1 MRNGRRF
8 PRRADDSRRRPTPV
22 ASRVSP
28 TEAIRAEIHEL
39 FASDGELLSVLEQ
52 VARLSVRLTFQ
63 SVVEEIVC
71 EELGR
76 DRYQR
81 RRGDSPE
88 GYRNGWHQPRTL
100 KTAAGPVQLQR
111 PKLRHAHAAL
121 CDQLFGANVSR
132 TNALETLVISCWV
145 RGLSDRDVEAMLVE
159 VFGQDATISRT
170 TASRICQRL
179 RAEFDAW
186 CRRDLSG
193 TRIDY
198 LYLDG
203 SFFKMHPKAR
213 AEPVL
218 VAWGIDTDGK
228 PCFLGLAPGAAE
240 STDAWRALL
249 EDLNDRGLGAP
260 LLVISDGGKG
270 LGAAIE
276 YSFSASLHQR
286 CLVHVCRN
294 LTAKVPAHAQGEVKR
309 DYWAIFNQIRAEG
322 EAAVAKARR
331 RAARFITKW
340 KPLYP
345 SAVAC
350 VADNPDALVA
360 HLLFPA
366 EHHKRIRHSN
376 LIERTFGETRRRT
389 KVIGRLPGERSCLSL
404 VWAVLDRAGR
414 GWRGVVPT
422 PAAVRLLQQLRRQ
435 LLDPPAPERQGGD
448 APADAVIPAA

>member
-1 MRNGRRF
+1 
-8 PRRADDSRRRPTPV
+8 V
-22 ASRVSP
+22 AARVSP
-28 TEAIRAEIHEL
+28 TETIRAEIHEL

-81 RRGDSPE
+81 RREDSPE

-100 KTAAGPVQLQR
+100 KTAAGPVPLQR

-121 CDQLFGANVSR
+121 CDQLFGAGVSR

-170 TASRICQRL
+170 TVSRICQRL

-186 CRRDLSG
+186 RRRDLSG
-193 TRIDY
+193 VRVDY

-218 VAWGIDTDGK
+218 AAWGIDTDGHAV
-228 PCFLGLAPGAAE
+228 FLGLAPGAAE
-240 STDAWRALL
+240 STDAWRGFL
-249 EDLNDRGLGAP
+249 EDLTDRGLGAP

-270 LGAAIE
+270 LCAAIE
-276 YSFSASLHQR
+276 WGLPNSLHQR
-286 CLVHVCRN
+286 CLVHLCRN
-294 LTAKVPAHAQGEVKR
+294 LIAKVPTHAQGEVKG
-309 DYWAIFNQIRAEG
+309 DYWAIFDQIEAEG
-322 EAAVAKARR
+322 EAAVAEGRR
-331 RAARFITKW
+331 RAKRFIAKW

-350 VADNPDALVA
+350 VADHLDALVV

-366 EHHKRIRHSN
+366 EHRKRIRHSN
-376 LIERTFGETRRRT
+376 LIERTFGETRRRV
-389 KVIGRLPGERSCLSL
+389 KVIGRLPGEQSCLSL
-404 VWAVLDRAGR
+404 VWAVLDRASK
-414 GWRGVVPT
+414 GWRGLTMT
-422 PAAVRLLQQLRRQ
+422 PKALRRLQ
-435 LLDPPAPERQGGD
+435 DLRREVLRERPEPPGEEGVAET
-448 APADAVIPAA
+448 VTAAA